1 MCDYWLAFMAGC
13 QELGV
18 IRCTVEDDGRQIR
31 CAITHCAY
39 GQMFIRMG
47 CPELPPLVRRM
58 EHDALAYMAGRSGL
72 AIDWV
77 TANDGTATITLRASA
92 DD

>member
-1 MCDYWLAFMAGC
+1 
-13 QELGV
+13 
-18 IRCTVEDDGRQIR
+18 
-31 CAITHCAY
+31 
-39 GQMFIRMG
+39 MG